1 MLDSDMDNQHH
12 PSRVITFVVLGVA
25 LLGIWIFLVGP
36 FHSIF
41 PPEPRHR
48 GRPPNADNLHM
59 IGLAFHNY
67 VDDNKCFPLA
77 AIQNQDGEPLLS
89 WRVALLPFLEEN
101 ELYSQ
106 FHLDE
111 PWDSPNNKPLL
122 ARIPKVYAPP
132 GGKPAQE
139 PFGTYYQVFV
149 GPGAAFEDKA
159 RINFGSF
166 TDGCSN
172 TILAIEA
179 AEPVPWTKP
188 EDLAFSPDQPLPR
201 IGGESKYGAYCL
213 HVDGSVRMIPK
224 ETDEKILRALIT
236 RNGGEKLGTDDHGN
250 WCFRPDE

>member
-1 MLDSDMDNQHH
+1 MN
-12 PSRVITFVVLGVA
+12 
-25 LLGIWIFLVGP
+25 
-36 FHSIF
+36 
-41 PPEPRHR
+41 
-48 GRPPNADNLHM
+48 NLKM

-67 VDDNKCFPLA
+67 VDYNKCFPLA
-77 AIQNQDGEPLLS
+77 ATQNQDGEPLLS

-139 PFGTYYQVFV
+139 SFGTYYQVFV

-166 TDGCSN
+166 TDGTSN

-201 IGGESKYGAYCL
+201 LGQSKDGAYCL
-213 HVDGSVRMIPK
+213 CVDGSVRVLPK
-224 ETDEKILRALIT
+224 ETNEKIIRALIT
-236 RNGGEKLGTDDHGN
+236 RNGGEKLGTDNHGN
-250 WCFRPDE
+250 WCFKAARSQTEFEEQEKKR